1 MFFSKYKPNMEKP
14 YKKYLVPAIR
24 IIIFGLFI
32 LSAVA
37 KMFPLW
43 AFEKQ
48 LVDLGITDWCG
59 SHYMARIILGIE
71 IAAGIAILQ
80 NHFIKRLVLPAT
92 ALLLIAFCVHL
103 GIQIAQHGATSG
115 NCGCFGQLIPMTP
128 LEALIKNILTL
139 GLLWYL
145 YKNVN
150 EAEGNKITIPLLILV
165 LSELIVF
172 LFFPFGPC
180 DSDSNKASGN
190 KEGCCIQM
198 EARIKTLEA
207 RLDSLTGVTLQDT
220 GNSQKGK
227 SETDSKEVKK
237 EEAGPKA
244 VVSKFSSFTSFS
256 GQTVN
261 LDKGKA
267 IVCMFA
273 PGCDH
278 CMATAKEL
286 NQMSKSAGFPPVY
299 ILFMDEEA
307 NKIPEFFKFAGR
319 SFPYQVIDIPK
330 FWKTMGPGGGTP
342 GVYYL
347 WNGNLIKSF
356 EGTEDKKFDKNQLLK
371 SLGSK

>member
-1 MFFSKYKPNMEKP
+1 MIFPFIENTPEPKMEKP
-14 YKKYLVPAIR
+14 YKKHLVLAVR
-24 IIIFGLFI
+24 ILIFGLFI

-37 KMFPLW
+37 KMYPLW

-59 SHYMARIILGIE
+59 AHYLARIILGIE

-80 NHFIKRLVLPAT
+80 NHFIKRLVIPAT
-92 ALLLIAFCVHL
+92 ALLLITFCIHL
-103 GIQIAQHGATSG
+103 IIQMVQHGAMSG

-128 LEALIKNILTL
+128 LEALIKNIATL

-145 YKNVN
+145 YRNVK
-150 EAEGNKITIPLLILV
+150 EAENNRIEIPLLILALSV
-165 LSELIVF
+165 LLVF
-172 LFFPFGPC
+172 VLFPFCPC
-180 DSDSNKASGN
+180 G
-190 KEGCCIQM
+190 KEKKSTQV
-198 EARIKTLEA
+198 EVNQPQ
-207 RLDSLTGVTLQDT
+207 LDSAQLSLATAEIKKDTSKAEKFKQDVTEEKKEDPGPKPVT
-220 GNSQKGK
+220 SRFASFTNFSGK
-227 SETDSKEVKK
+227 S
-237 EEAGPKA
+237 
-244 VVSKFSSFTSFS
+244 
-256 GQTVN
+256 VN

-286 NQMSKSAGFPPVY
+286 NQLSAKAGFPPVY

-307 NKIPEFFKFAGR
+307 NKIPDFFKFAGR
-319 SFPYQVIDIPK
+319 TFPYQVLDIPK

-347 WNGNLIKSF
+347 WNGNLKKSF

-371 SLGSK
+371 ELGL